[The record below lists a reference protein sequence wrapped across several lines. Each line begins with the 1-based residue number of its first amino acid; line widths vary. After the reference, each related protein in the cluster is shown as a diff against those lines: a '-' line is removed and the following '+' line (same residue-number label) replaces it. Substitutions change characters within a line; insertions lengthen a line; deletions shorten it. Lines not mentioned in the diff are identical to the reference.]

1 MAQVSFPASGLT
13 DGIVGL
19 REMDEADVPAVT
31 AACQDPEIQRWT
43 MVPSPYSERDARDW
57 MRASR
62 AEFDAGT
69 GLHTLIVA
77 SSPAGVE
84 EVVGAVGVNAIDP
97 FTRRCQGGYWIA
109 APARGSGY
117 AARALVLLA
126 EFAFRAL
133 GVARIELWIEPANA
147 GSQRVAERAGF
158 TREGLMRSFMP
169 VSGLRRD
176 MLMYA
181 LIPPPDRP
189 PLGSGT

>member
-1 MAQVSFPASGLT
+1 MAPVSFPSAGLT

-19 REMDEADVPAVT
+19 RAMDESDVPAIS

-77 SSPAGVE
+77 ASPAGVE
-84 EVVGAVGVNAIDP
+84 EIVGAVGVSAIDP
-97 FTRRCQGGYWIA
+97 YTRRCQGGYWIA
-109 APARGSGY
+109 AAARGSGY

-126 EFAFRAL
+126 GFAFEAL
-133 GVARIELWIEPANA
+133 EVARIELWIEPANA
-147 GSQRVAERAGF
+147 ASLRVAERAGF
-158 TREGLMRSFMP
+158 HREGLMRSFMP
-169 VSGLRRD
+169 VSGVRRD

-181 LIPPPDRP
+181 LLPPADRP